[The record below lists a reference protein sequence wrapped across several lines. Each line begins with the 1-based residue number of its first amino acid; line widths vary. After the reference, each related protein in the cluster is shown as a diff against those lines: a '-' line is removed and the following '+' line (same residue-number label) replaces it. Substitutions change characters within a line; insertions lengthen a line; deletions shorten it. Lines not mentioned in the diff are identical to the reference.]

1 MNKKEKNAGLVAGIS
16 LIIMAIAAGFSYG
29 FVHTRLV
36 AGTLLATAQNLADN
50 SELFLAGIAGW
61 IVIIS
66 TDLIVS
72 FSLCTFFKSTNQKIS
87 MITAGIRLI
96 YTVFLILAVYQLV
109 AIHFIEQPTVFAND
123 IAELL
128 GYFEQIWSFGLILFG
143 LHLIGLGYLSIKS
156 AYVPRVLGYLLCLG
170 GVIYIIIH
178 AVKQSSLLD
187 IKTVQSL
194 ENGLALPMA
203 LGEMLLAF
211 WLIYIGLKK
220 IKPKNN
226 RATEKFIAL
235 N

>member
-1 MNKKEKNAGLVAGIS
+1 MS
-16 LIIMAIAAGFSYG
+16 LIIMAIASGFSYG
-29 FVHTRLV
+29 YVHTSLM
-36 AGTLLATAQNLADN
+36 AKTPLETAQNFANN
-50 SELFLAGIAGW
+50 SKIFLVGIAGW
-61 IVIIS
+61 LVIIS
-66 TDLIVS
+66 TDLIVTFS
-72 FSLCTFFKSTNQKIS
+72 FCTFFISTNRKIS

-109 AIHFIEQPTVFAND
+109 AIRFIEQPTVFAND
-123 IAELL
+123 ITELL

-156 AYVPRVLGYLLCLG
+156 VHVPNVLGYLLYLG

-194 ENGLALPMA
+194 ENELALPMA
-203 LGEMLLAF
+203 LGEMLLAV

-220 IKPKNN
+220 SLLTDK
-226 RATEKFIAL
+226 
-235 N
+235 